1 MQSPKKYRVNL
12 PAPEDTTAGAH
23 QLLTPGFL
31 RYVGELLFGAK
42 WQSPLA
48 DCLSEI
54 RGKELS
60 PATVHRWT
68 TSSRSIP
75 GWVETALY
83 VALDRA
89 HRDLDQRAA
98 TARAIADR
106 LDSSARNKVLAR
118 PHQADRRAAS

>member
-1 MQSPKKYRVNL
+1 MQGSRKYRLNL
-12 PAPEDTTAGAH
+12 PAPEDTSHGANE
-23 QLLTPGFL
+23 LLTPGFL
-31 RYVGELLFGAK
+31 RYVGELLFGSK
-42 WQSPLA
+42 WQTPLA

-75 GWVETALY
+75 LWVENALY

-89 HRDLDQRAA
+89 QRDLDQRAA
-98 TARAIADR
+98 TARAVADR
-106 LDSSARNKVLAR
+106 LDRSARNRVHSYQ
-118 PHQADRRAAS
+118 HQSDRRAAS